1 MASDGK
7 ERMPMRGV
15 FYALLASVLFGLT
28 TPFSKGLLGQIDP
41 VLLAG
46 LFYLGSGIGLT
57 TVRFLLP
64 RLRGE
69 EVSLPR
75 LQMREWAFLAP
86 AIIAGGV
93 VAPVLLM
100 SGLVNTPGSTASLLL
115 NTEGVFTAFIAWMIF
130 KENYDRR
137 ILIGMLAII
146 AGGIVLSV
154 TSAPY
159 FLPSIGSLLI
169 IGACLCWGIDNNLT
183 RKISGADAALIASYK
198 GLVAGAV
205 NTCFAITRGSNW
217 PGLNDLFI
225 SLTIGFLGYGI
236 SLVLY
241 VLALRHIGAARTG
254 AYFAVAPFVG
264 ALVSV
269 LMFREA
275 VTVQLIAA
283 GVLMGIGLWLHLTEH
298 HAHEHVHERV
308 EHEHEHVYDE
318 HHQHEHLRGEPL
330 GEPHVHTHTHE
341 RVVHDH
347 PHFPDQHHSHD
358 H

>member
-1 MASDGK
+1 
-7 ERMPMRGV
+7 MRGV
-15 FYALLASVLFGLT
+15 FYALLASVFFGLT
-28 TPFSKGLLGQIDP
+28 TPVSKELLREIDP

-57 TVRFLLP
+57 AARLILP
-64 RLRGE
+64 RLRGG
-69 EVSLPR
+69 EVALPQ
-75 LQMREWAFLAP
+75 LQKREWAFLAP
-86 AIIAGGV
+86 AIVAGGV

-100 SGLVNTPGSTASLLL
+100 SGLVTTLGSTASLLL
-115 NTEGVFTAFIAWMIF
+115 NTEGVFTAFIAWLVF

-169 IGACLCWGIDNNLT
+169 IGACLCWAIDNNLT
-183 RKISGADAALIASYK
+183 RKISGADATLIASYK

-205 NTCFAITRGSNW
+205 NTGFAIIRGSHW
-217 PGLNDLFI
+217 PGLNDLFS

-254 AYFAVAPFVG
+254 AYFAAAPFIG
-264 ALVSV
+264 AVVSV
-269 LMFREA
+269 LTFREA
-275 VTVQLIAA
+275 ITVQLIAA
-283 GVLMGIGLWLHLTEH
+283 GVLMGIGLWLHMTEH
-298 HAHEHVHERV
+298 HAHEHIHESV
-308 EHEHEHVYDE
+308 EHEHEHVHDE
-318 HHQHEHLRGEPL
+318 HHQHEHLPSDPL
-330 GEPHVHTHTHE
+330 GEPHVHAHTHE
-341 RVVHDH
+341 RLMHNH
-347 PHFPDQHHSHD
+347 PHFPDQHHGHD